1 MARSAGGADVMSDE
15 FEDALAELDDLYT
28 ELDPPAPAGPRFS
41 MRVVLID
48 PPAKFDKGA
57 VRSELL
63 SAELLKGIRKG
74 NEVLH
79 DFAHLMRF
87 AEYRGRLNF
96 ECYET
101 VALEKMPDD
110 AFHEVVAGL
119 GAVFYDLDRPEPF
132 LGSRMEG
139 MRRYADALHDMLAE
153 RVRREL
159 IRLETQARAK
169 SPLEAVKDEGGIRK
183 LIEGALGALPVR
195 GPETVDE
202 ADEMAAE
209 VHAQAPWFSAAT
221 SEIWRAMRGEL
232 EQGRPPWF
240 RPILL
245 VGDPGVG
252 KTTLGRVLAAEMG
265 TPIVEIDAGS
275 GGAAFSIA
283 GLEKGWASAGI
294 GRPLEAIL
302 RHRVANPLV
311 LVNEVDRI
319 GGGLTTANS
328 GSRTSMSDAL
338 LPLLDR
344 ESAERWT
351 CAATR
356 LQFDMSKVLWVLTSN
371 SLHGVDPALLSR
383 CRVFTVPRPAPQHV
397 AAITREALGDLD
409 PDLADQAADMVARE
423 WSRRSITL
431 RQVDAMIDRIRRALT
446 GPRLH

>member
-1 MARSAGGADVMSDE
+1 MSDKVSDA
-15 FEDALAELDDLYT
+15 FLAVYDLSDLEDELNEPEPET
-28 ELDPPAPAGPRFS
+28 DPGPRFR
-41 MRVVLID
+41 MRVVLIE
-48 PPAKFDKGA
+48 PQLEFDKEA
-57 VRSELL
+57 VRSELI
-63 SAELLKGIRKG
+63 SAELLKGLRRA
-74 NEVLH
+74 NEVLE
-79 DFAHLMRF
+79 DVSHLMRF
-87 AEYRGRLNF
+87 SEHRGRLIF

-101 VALEKMPDD
+101 VALENMPDD
-110 AFHEVVAGL
+110 VYHEIVAGL
-119 GAVFYDLDRPEPF
+119 GAVFYDIDRPEPF
-132 LGSRMEG
+132 LGSRTEG
-139 MRRYADALHDMLAE
+139 FRRFADALHDTLAE

-169 SPLEAVKDEGGIRK
+169 SPLESVKDEGGVRK
-183 LIEGALGALPVR
+183 LIEGAMGHLPLR
-195 GPETVDE
+195 GPETVHE

-209 VHAQAPWFSAAT
+209 VHAQAPWFAAAT

-232 EQGRPPWF
+232 EQDRPAWF

-245 VGDPGVG
+245 VGEPGVG

-275 GGAAFSIA
+275 GAAAFSIA

-294 GRPLEAIL
+294 GRPLDAIL
-302 RHRVANPLV
+302 RNRVANPLV
-311 LVNEVDRI
+311 ILNELDRI
-319 GGGLTTANS
+319 GGGLTSGSS

-356 LQFDMSKVLWVLTSN
+356 IQYDMSKILWVLTSN
-371 SLHGVDPALLSR
+371 TIQGIDPALLSR
-383 CRVFTVPRPAPQHV
+383 CMVFTVPRPDPQHV
-397 AAITREALGDLD
+397 ATITRDALGDLD
-409 PDLADQAADMVARE
+409 PDLADQAAEMVARE